1 MKDFSV
7 KKGERIHHHQ
17 TCCRDM
23 LKEVLQAE
31 EKIMPDKNSN
41 PYKGMRKTGN
51 ENVRVTVKNFFSNLL
66 FI

>member
-1 MKDFSV
+1 
-7 KKGERIHHHQ
+7 
-17 TCCRDM
+17 M

-51 ENVRVTVKNFFSNLL
+51 ENVRVTIKNFFSNLL